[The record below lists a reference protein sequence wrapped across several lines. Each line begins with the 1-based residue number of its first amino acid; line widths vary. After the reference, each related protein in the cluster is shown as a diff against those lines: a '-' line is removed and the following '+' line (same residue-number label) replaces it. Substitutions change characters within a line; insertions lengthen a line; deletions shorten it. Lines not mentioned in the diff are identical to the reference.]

1 MKKHYLV
8 VEWYNGPVSLYEIKA
23 PETKSPEDVIDWFA
37 EYLIK
42 NNDFNQERDNITI
55 LGGPDEMTKL
65 RMKD

>member
-8 VEWYNGPVSLYEIKA
+8 VEWYSGPVSLYQVEA
-23 PETKSPEDVIDWFA
+23 PETESPGGVIDWLA
-37 EYLIK
+37 DYLIK